1 MVSKWKYDPNQSKSK
16 KVEKFIDIFD
26 HLGDIYRTHH
36 RLGKGSYAEVFKVS
50 LVNSSGNE
58 HYALK
63 KTHEDADAIRPGICQ
78 STLREINIMQELD
91 NINIMSLNKIYRFH
105 SSQNI
110 FMEMDIASYD
120 LQTLIGN
127 ESKHFPI
134 PHADV
139 KFYTFQILQGLD
151 YCYRMQLIHRDLK
164 PANVLVF
171 EKSGIKIL
179 KIADWGLSRQICQP
193 SKGSYTPETQTLLY
207 RSPEVVLMR
216 EKSDGMA
223 NYFCEIDMWSC
234 GLIVAEL
241 LKGRTLLNPDLCK
254 NEVGLI
260 NEFKRII
267 GFPARNSE
275 IFPDHLYSM
284 DNGYES
290 VNFELT
296 IFENRADDDTRLKK
310 EALSFM
316 RRMIQFDPV
325 KRVKTFEAIL
335 DKYLEDQFD
344 APALKQIYRDN
355 LQALDRKFYMKR
367 NLMIEDLTVTSKELK
382 ETKLEGRDSC
392 YGSEVNNVNMEI
404 ENTDPSKTNFS
415 PCSSPKYHKSNNSIS
430 NVKPSR
436 HSTIPTPP
444 NELAESGVKGIIN
457 RFSNI

>member
-1 MVSKWKYDPNQSKSK
+1 MVSKWKYDPNQSKYK

-139 KFYTFQILQGLD
+139 K
-151 YCYRMQLIHRDLK
+151 
-164 PANVLVF
+164 
-171 EKSGIKIL
+171 
-179 KIADWGLSRQICQP
+179 
-193 SKGSYTPETQTLLY
+193 TQTLLY